1 MMIDLN
7 SAVDGEEGGGWM
19 GVGGP
24 VCMELWQAC
33 AGALIWLPKKG
44 SSVVYF
50 PQGHLQHLSAVPS
63 LDLPPHIFCR
73 VVDVKLHAE
82 HTSDEVFAQ
91 LTLLPDT
98 QIELKWSQ
106 GAVGTEIEQEDCIH
120 DKIFTPQMFC
130 KTLTASDTSTHG
142 GFSVPRRAAE
152 DCFPPLDY
160 KQQRPSQELVAK
172 DLHGIEWKFKHIYRG
187 QPRRHLLTTGWS
199 SFVNKKKLVSG
210 DAVLFLKYVLCW
222 PGAPCSCSSPL
233 SVAIRIFIF
242 CFRNGEGE
250 LRLGIR
256 RASQVRSGSTA
267 LGSAIQQ
274 LNCGGVASLVKSISS
289 KSAFTICYNPRLIS
303 SEFIVPFYKFSKSL
317 TLTFSAGTRFKI
329 RFETD
334 EAVER
339 RHCGLVIGMSDLDP
353 IRWPG
358 SKWRSLLVRWDDL
371 DITRGNR
378 VSPWE
383 IEPCSPV
390 TRSSNLVLPASKRTR
405 TIFPPENA
413 DYSDGTV
420 VSDFGES
427 ARFQKVLQ
435 GQEML
440 SFDSSNG
447 SVHGQIHQPPEVS
460 FVPGFGDSRIS
471 TIESNHGDFFR
482 RTGLY
487 SSYESCKV
495 LQGQETIVCP
505 SYRKDPVLGDKS
517 SSRRNGSYN
526 ILQGIP
532 AQVHPY
538 ALVSSPSSMM
548 TIQQTSSVASDF
560 CSLLGAER
568 EHMVTDMRASFGVSD
583 IYPRNSQAHPKYM
596 PNSLGQD
603 MMKDNQ
609 NEIGVAQLPYAA
621 QSCKDSI
628 DLAPTCKSSCRL
640 FGFSLSEGRH
650 TSNNEES
657 QSQIHAFM

>member
-7 SAVDGEEGGGWM
+7 SAVDVEEG
-19 GVGGP
+19 
-24 VCMELWQAC
+24 MELWEAC
-33 AGALIWLPKKG
+33 AGALPKRG

-50 PQGHLQHLSAVPS
+50 PQGHLQHLSA

-73 VVDVKLHAE
+73 VVDVKLHAD

-106 GAVGTEIEQEDCIH
+106 GPVGTQIEQDDCID
-120 DKIFTPQMFC
+120 DKTFTPQMFC

-172 DLHGIEWKFKHIYRG
+172 DLHGIQWKFKHIYRG

-210 DAVLFLKYVLCW
+210 DAVLFLK
-222 PGAPCSCSSPL
+222 
-233 SVAIRIFIF
+233 
-242 CFRNGEGE
+242 NGEGE

-274 LNCGGVASLVKSISS
+274 LNYGGVASLVKSISS

-413 DYSDGTV
+413 DYSGPRDGPV

-427 ARFQKVLQ
+427 AIFQKVLQ

-609 NEIGVAQLPYAA
+609 NEIGLAQLPYAI
-621 QSCKDSI
+621 QSCKDSR
-628 DLAPTCKSSCRL
+628 DLVPTCKSSCRL

-650 TSNNEES
+650 TSNNEET